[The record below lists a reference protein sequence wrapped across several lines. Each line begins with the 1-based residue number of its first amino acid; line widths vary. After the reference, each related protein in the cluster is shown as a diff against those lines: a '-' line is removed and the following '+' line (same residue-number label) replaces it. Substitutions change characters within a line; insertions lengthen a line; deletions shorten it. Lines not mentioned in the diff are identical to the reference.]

1 MRDVLE
7 RHQRICDDLYQL
19 ALEENQFLQT
29 QKRPMTGEFVSRKQA
44 LLDELTRNLDALKD
58 TLADAG
64 GRTRELGG
72 LRDKVLQRIQ
82 QIIHLDRE
90 NEKLLLKYSLPSR
103 APAAAAATPLAPTP
117 AMAGGIA
124 RLYGKVVPPRR

>member
-1 MRDVLE
+1 MREVLE
-7 RHQRICDDLYQL
+7 RHQQICDDLYQL
-19 ALEENQFLQT
+19 ALDENQFLQT
-29 QKRPMTGEFVSRKQA
+29 QKRPIAGEYISRKQA
-44 LLDELTRNLDALKD
+44 LLDELTGNLDAFRES
-58 TLADAG
+58 LADAG
-64 GRTRELGG
+64 PRAKELAP
-72 LRDKVLQRIQ
+72 LRDRVLQRIQ

-103 APAAAAATPLAPTP
+103 TPATPATPVAPNP

>member
-1 MRDVLE
+1 MREVLE

-29 QKRPMTGEFVSRKQA
+29 QKRPVTGEFVARKQA
-44 LLDELTRNLDALKD
+44 LLDELTRNLDSLRQGLSD
-58 TLADAG
+58 SG
-64 GRTRELGG
+64 ERSRELAAT
-72 LRDKVLQRIQ
+72 RDKVLQRIQ

-90 NEKLLLKYSLPSR
+90 NEKLLLRYSLPPRGASA
-103 APAAAAATPLAPTP
+103 APATPPAPTA